1 MTLRLHLVEGVLHI
15 EGEVD
20 GASAQETRDRLLADA
35 PAEPTPLDL
44 LDLDL
49 DDGVAVVEMVNAVR
63 ALRDRWG
70 HAELRHAPQMLAHT
84 LYKVGDLRSRI
95 TLVAPREDEGT
106 TAN

>member
-1 MTLRLHLVEGVLHI
+1 
-15 EGEVD
+15 
-20 GASAQETRDRLLADA
+20 
-35 PAEPTPLDL
+35 
-44 LDLDL
+44 
-49 DDGVAVVEMVNAVR
+49 MVNAVR